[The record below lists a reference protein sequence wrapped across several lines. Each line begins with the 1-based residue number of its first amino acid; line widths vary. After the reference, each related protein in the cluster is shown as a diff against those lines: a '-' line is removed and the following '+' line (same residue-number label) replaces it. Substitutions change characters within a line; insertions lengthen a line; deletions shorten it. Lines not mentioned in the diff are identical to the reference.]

1 MKAAAPIP
9 RRHFIQGLG
18 GLAAAACL
26 ALPRAVGAD
35 ARVAR
40 AAGLKLKLSL
50 NAYSFDGSLRAGA
63 MTLDDVIRFCA
74 EQGVDAFDPTG
85 YYMPGYPKVPEDDFV
100 YRLKRTAFINGVS
113 ISGTGVRNNFATPEA
128 ARREADVRLVK
139 EWIEVASK
147 LGAPALRIFSGGEVP
162 AGHTFDEV
170 MAWIVEAVKE
180 CADYGGK
187 HGVVVAVQPHND
199 YLKTSD
205 QVIQL
210 VDGVNSE
217 WFGVILDIG
226 SLRQGDP
233 YAEIRKLM
241 PYAVSWQIKEQVGSG
256 ETMMP
261 VDLKRLKALFDQSG
275 YRGFL
280 PVEALDAGNSSERV
294 ARFLAQVRRVFAL

>member
-1 MKAAAPIP
+1 
-9 RRHFIQGLG
+9 
-18 GLAAAACL
+18 
-26 ALPRAVGAD
+26 
-35 ARVAR
+35 
-40 AAGLKLKLSL
+40 
-50 NAYSFDGSLRAGA
+50 
-63 MTLDDVIRFCA
+63 
-74 EQGVDAFDPTG
+74 
-85 YYMPGYPKVPEDDFV
+85 
-100 YRLKRTAFINGVS
+100 
-113 ISGTGVRNNFATPEA
+113 
-128 ARREADVRLVK
+128 
-139 EWIEVASK
+139 
-147 LGAPALRIFSGGEVP
+147 FSGGEVP